1 MSTELTGVQSS
12 YLDCCSAKCCPQI
25 STHSCVNAV
34 IRFLLNDLTLR
45 ISVTEMDKKKNKTVR
60 SKNLYEVVFMK

>member
-12 YLDCCSAKCCPQI
+12 YLDCCSVAKCCPQI

-45 ISVTEMDKKKNKTVR
+45 ISVTEIDKKKTR
-60 SKNLYEVVFMK
+60 Q

>member
-12 YLDCCSAKCCPQI
+12 YLDCCSVAKCCPQI

-45 ISVTEMDKKKNKTVR
+45 ISVTEMDKKTR
-60 SKNLYEVVFMK
+60 R